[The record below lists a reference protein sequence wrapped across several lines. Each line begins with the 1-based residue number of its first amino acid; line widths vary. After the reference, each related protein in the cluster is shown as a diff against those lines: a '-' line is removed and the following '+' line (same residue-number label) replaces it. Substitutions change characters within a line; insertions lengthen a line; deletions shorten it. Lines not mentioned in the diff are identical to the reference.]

1 MKTIHKKLT
10 SANAALK
17 SIGCV
22 KLHEEMTQREV
33 ADALGITQAAVAFI
47 EKRALNKFR
56 KKLIN
61 KKVYSIDWIL

>member
-47 EKRALNKFR
+47 EQRALNKFR
-56 KKLIN
+56 QKLMTR
-61 KKVYSIDWIL
+61 KLYSMDEIL

>member
-1 MKTIHKKLT
+1 MKTIQKKLT

-22 KLHEEMTQREV
+22 KLSEEMTQREV

-47 EKRALNKFR
+47 EQRALNKFR
-56 KKLIN
+56 QRLCLRKIYN
-61 KKVYSIDWIL
+61 MDEIL